1 MRGNDVAELR
11 AFAAVCEHRS
21 FTRAAA
27 HLGMS
32 GSALS
37 QVIRTL
43 EERLGTRLL
52 HRTTRSVAPSE
63 AGERLLTGLLPAL
76 RDLEAAVLAVSAR
89 DGTPAG
95 RLRINSSRLAALH
108 HIAPLIGPF
117 TRAYPGISLD
127 ITVDDTLIDI
137 VADGFDAGIRLG
149 ESLDRDMVAIR
160 LGGPLRLMAVASPS
174 YCARHGRPTT
184 PHDLLRHRGLNTRW
198 PTDGSPYRWE
208 FERGGE
214 ELEIAVPGQVITNE
228 AEILV
233 QAACDGAGIAYLLD
247 RQVEPFIAS
256 GQLIHLLA
264 DWSPPFPGFHLY
276 YPSRRQMLPALRA
289 FIDFATARDR
299 AGERTPSS
307 G

>member
-1 MRGNDVAELR
+1 MRGSDIAELR

-52 HRTTRSVAPSE
+52 NRTTRSVAPSE
-63 AGERLLTGLLPAL
+63 AGERLLAGLLPAL
-76 RDLEAAVLAVSAR
+76 RDLETAVLTVTAR
-89 DGTPAG
+89 DDAPAG
-95 RLRINSSRLAALH
+95 RLRINTSRLAALH

-117 TRAYPGISLD
+117 TAAYPGISLD
-127 ITVDDTLIDI
+127 IVVDDTLVDI
-137 VADGFDAGIRLG
+137 VAAGFDAGVRLG

-160 LGGPLRLMAVASPS
+160 LGGPLRLVAVASPG
-174 YCARHGRPTT
+174 YCARHGRPAE
-184 PHDLLRHRGLNTRW
+184 PRDLLQHRGLNTRW

-208 FERGGE
+208 FERDGQ
-214 ELEIAVPGQVITNE
+214 ELEIAVPGQIITNE

-233 QAACDGAGIAYLLD
+233 RAACDGAGIAY
-247 RQVEPFIAS
+247 VPEPLVAGLIAS

-289 FIDFATARDR
+289 FIDFATAADR
-299 AGERTPSS
+299 VKQSAK
-307 G
+307 

>member
-1 MRGNDVAELR
+1 MRGSDIAELR

-63 AGERLLTGLLPAL
+63 AGERLLAGLLPAL
-76 RDLEAAVLAVSAR
+76 RDLEAAVLAVTAR
-89 DGTPAG
+89 DDAPAG
-95 RLRINSSRLAALH
+95 RLRINTSRMAALH
-108 HIAPLIGPF
+108 HLAPLIGPF
-117 TRAYPGISLD
+117 TQAYPGISLD
-127 ITVDDTLIDI
+127 IVIDDTLVDI
-137 VADGFDAGIRLG
+137 VTGGFDAGIRLG
-149 ESLDRDMVAIR
+149 ESLDRDMIAVQ
-160 LGGPLRLMAVASPS
+160 LGGPLRLVAVASPG
-174 YCARHGRPTT
+174 YCARHGRPAE
-184 PHDLLRHRGLNTRW
+184 PQDLLLHRGLNTRW

-208 FERGGE
+208 FERDGQ

-233 QAACDGAGIAYLLD
+233 RAAGDGAGIAY
-247 RQVEPFIAS
+247 VPEPLVAGLIAS

-289 FIDFATARDR
+289 FIDFATAADR
-299 AGERTPSS
+299 AKQSAK
-307 G
+307 

>member
-1 MRGNDVAELR
+1 MRGSDIAELR

-37 QVIRTL
+37 QVIRRL

-63 AGERLLTGLLPAL
+63 AGERLLAGLLPAL
-76 RDLEAAVLAVSAR
+76 RDLEAAVLSVAAR
-89 DGTPAG
+89 EGAPSG

-108 HIAPLIGPF
+108 HLAPLIGPF
-117 TRAYPGISLD
+117 TQSYPEISLD
-127 ITVDDTLIDI
+127 IVIDDTLIDI
-137 VADGFDAGIRLG
+137 VAGGFDAGIRLG
-149 ESLDRDMVAIR
+149 ESLDRDMIAIP
-160 LGGPLRLMAVASPS
+160 LGGPLRLVAVASPD
-174 YCARHGRPTT
+174 YCARHGRPQT
-184 PHDLLRHRGLNTRW
+184 PHDLLEHRGLNTRW

-208 FERGGE
+208 FERNGQ
-214 ELEIAVPGQVITNE
+214 ELEIAVPGQVISNE
-228 AEILV
+228 AEMLV
-233 QAACDGAGIAYLLD
+233 RAACDGAGIAY
-247 RQVEPFIAS
+247 VPEPLVAGLIAS
-256 GQLIHLLA
+256 GKLIHLLA

-289 FIDFATARDR
+289 FIDFATAADR
-299 AGERTPSS
+299 IKQSAE
-307 G
+307 

>member
-1 MRGNDVAELR
+1 MRGSDIAELR
-11 AFAAVCEHRS
+11 AFAAVCEHHS

-52 HRTTRSVAPSE
+52 NRTTRSVAPSE
-63 AGERLLTGLLPAL
+63 AGERLLAGLLPAL
-76 RDLEAAVLAVSAR
+76 RDLEAAVLAVTAR
-89 DGTPAG
+89 DDAPAG
-95 RLRINSSRLAALH
+95 RLRVNSSRLAALP

-117 TRAYPGISLD
+117 PRAYPGISLD
-127 ITVDDTLIDI
+127 VTVDDTLIDI
-137 VADGFDAGIRLG
+137 VAGGFDAGIRLG
-149 ESLDRDMVAIR
+149 ESLDRDMIAVQ
-160 LGGPLRLMAVASPS
+160 LGGPLRLVAVASPE
-174 YCARHGRPTT
+174 YCARHGLPLA
-184 PHDLLRHRGLNTRW
+184 PHDLLQHRGLNTRW

-208 FERGGE
+208 FERDGQ

-233 QAACDGAGIAYLLD
+233 RAACDGAGIAY
-247 RQVEPFIAS
+247 VPEPLVAGLIAS
-256 GQLIHLLA
+256 GQLTHLLA

-289 FIDFATARDR
+289 FIDFATAVDR
-299 AGERTPSS
+299 AEKPAT
-307 G
+307 

>member
-1 MRGNDVAELR
+1 MRGSDIAELR

-63 AGERLLTGLLPAL
+63 AGERLLAGLLPAL
-76 RDLEAAVLAVSAR
+76 HDLEAAVLAVTAH
-89 DGTPAG
+89 DGAPAG
-95 RLRINSSRLAALH
+95 RLRINSNRMAALH

-117 TRAYPGISLD
+117 TEAYPGISLD
-127 ITVDDTLIDI
+127 IIVDDTLIDI
-137 VADGFDAGIRLG
+137 VAGGFDAGIRLG

-160 LGGPLRLMAVASPS
+160 LGGPLRLVAVASPD
-174 YCARHGRPTT
+174 YCARHGRPRT
-184 PHDLLRHRGLNTRW
+184 PHDLLQHRGLNTRW

-208 FERGGE
+208 FEREGE
-214 ELEIAVPGQVITNE
+214 ALEIAVPGQVITNE
-228 AEILV
+228 AEILIR
-233 QAACDGAGIAYLLD
+233 AACDGAGIAYLLD
-247 RQVEPFIAS
+247 RQVTPFIAS
-256 GQLIHLLA
+256 RQLIHLLP
-264 DWSPPFPGFHLY
+264 DWSPPFPGFYLY

-289 FIDFATARDR
+289 FIDFATAADR
-299 AGERTPSS
+299 AERPAR
-307 G
+307 

>member
-1 MRGNDVAELR
+1 MRGSDIAELR

-63 AGERLLTGLLPAL
+63 AGERLLAGLLPAL
-76 RDLEAAVLAVSAR
+76 RDLEAAVLAVTAR
-89 DGTPAG
+89 DDAPAG
-95 RLRINSSRLAALH
+95 RLRINSNRMAALH
-108 HIAPLIGPF
+108 HVAPLIGPF
-117 TRAYPGISLD
+117 TQAYPGINLD
-127 ITVDDTLIDI
+127 ITVDDTLVDI
-137 VADGFDAGIRLG
+137 VAGGFDAGIRLG
-149 ESLDRDMVAIR
+149 ESLDRDMVAVR
-160 LGGPLRLMAVASPS
+160 LGGPLRLVAVASPD
-174 YCARHGRPTT
+174 YCARHGQPAEPR
-184 PHDLLRHRGLNTRW
+184 DLLRHRGLNTRW

-208 FERGGE
+208 FERDGQ

-233 QAACDGAGIAYLLD
+233 RAACDGAGIAYLLD
-247 RQVEPFIAS
+247 RQVEPLIAS
-256 GQLIHLLA
+256 GQLVHLLP
-264 DWSPPFPGFHLY
+264 DWSPPFPGFYLY

-289 FIDFATARDR
+289 FIDFATAANRN
-299 AGERTPSS
+299 ETPVK
-307 G
+307 

>member
-1 MRGNDVAELR
+1 MRGSDIAELR

-63 AGERLLTGLLPAL
+63 AGERLLAGLLPAL
-76 RDLEAAVLAVSAR
+76 RDLEAAVLAVTAR
-89 DGTPAG
+89 DDAPAG
-95 RLRINSSRLAALH
+95 RLRINTSRMAALH
-108 HIAPLIGPF
+108 HLAPLIGPF
-117 TRAYPGISLD
+117 TAAYPGISLD
-127 ITVDDTLIDI
+127 IVIDDTLVDI
-137 VADGFDAGIRLG
+137 VAGGFDAGIRLG
-149 ESLDRDMVAIR
+149 ESLDRDMIAVQ
-160 LGGPLRLMAVASPS
+160 LGGPLRLVAVASPD
-174 YCARHGRPTT
+174 YCARHGHPQT
-184 PHDLLRHRGLNTRW
+184 PQDLLQHRGLNTRW

-208 FERGGE
+208 FERDGQ

-233 QAACDGAGIAYLLD
+233 RAACDGAGIAY
-247 RQVEPFIAS
+247 VPEPLVAGLIAS

-289 FIDFATARDR
+289 FIDFAIAADR
-299 AGERTPSS
+299 VKQSAK
-307 G
+307 